1 MSKETLFVAIS
12 NQKGGVGKSALSV
25 VLASYFHFEKGLNV
39 AIVDCDSPQHS
50 LVRMRERDKKAV
62 SNSAYYRQLIKQQW
76 SRVQK
81 KAYPIVGS
89 TAEKAREAADAIAA
103 GGDYDLIF
111 VDLPGTVEST
121 GVFRTIVNMDYVLT
135 PTVPDLI
142 VMQSTLSFAT
152 TVLDHIKKMENTP
165 LLKDIFFFWN
175 KLKKRTNVEILRSY
189 SEVMRELHLTVLDST
204 RFLTCA
210 VMKRRL
216 PMPSVPFSVARCC
229 LLRPSK
235 WKAAVWW
242 NLRKSLWSNLN
253 LDSHEKE
260 NRRGGRGCPEGNH
273 CRRHTC
279 FRQGQ
284 PRPERKAR
292 GTSGSEKSC
301 RNRTGRCSSG
311 KARRGEAQ
319 KEKG

>member
-76 SRVQK
+76 SQVQK

-89 TAEKAREAADAIAA
+89 TAEKAREADEIAA
-103 GGDYDLIF
+103 SGDYDLIF

-142 VMQSTLSFAT
+142 VMQSTLAFAT

-204 RFLTCA
+204 
-210 VMKRRL
+210 L
-216 PMPSVPFSVARCC
+216 PDLCRY
-229 LLRPSK
+229 
-235 WKAAVWW
+235 
-242 NLRKSLWSNLN
+242 
-253 LDSHEKE
+253 EKE
-260 NRRGGRGCPEGNH
+260 ITHAKRAFFRCTLMPPPARQLEGSGLVELAEELIVKLKL
-273 CRRHTC
+273 
-279 FRQGQ
+279 GQ
-284 PRPERKAR
+284 
-292 GTSGSEKSC
+292 S
-301 RNRTGRCSSG
+301 
-311 KARRGEAQ
+311 
-319 KEKG
+319 

>member
-25 VLASYFHFEKGLNV
+25 VLASYFHFG
-39 AIVDCDSPQHS
+39 
-50 LVRMRERDKKAV
+50 DKKAV

-76 SRVQK
+76 NQVQK

-103 GGDYDLIF
+103 SGDYDLIF

-204 RFLTCA
+204 
-210 VMKRRL
+210 L
-216 PMPSVPFSVARCC
+216 PDLCRY
-229 LLRPSK
+229 
-235 WKAAVWW
+235 
-242 NLRKSLWSNLN
+242 
-253 LDSHEKE
+253 EKE
-260 NRRGGRGCPEGNH
+260 ITHAKRAFFRCTLLPPPARQLEGSGLVELAEELMVKLKL
-273 CRRHTC
+273 
-279 FRQGQ
+279 GQ
-284 PRPERKAR
+284 
-292 GTSGSEKSC
+292 S
-301 RNRTGRCSSG
+301 
-311 KARRGEAQ
+311 
-319 KEKG
+319 

>member
-76 SRVQK
+76 NQVQK

-103 GGDYDLIF
+103 SGDYDLIF

-175 KLKKRTNVEILRSY
+175 KLILKSY

-204 RFLTCA
+204 
-210 VMKRRL
+210 L
-216 PMPSVPFSVARCC
+216 PDLCRY
-229 LLRPSK
+229 
-235 WKAAVWW
+235 
-242 NLRKSLWSNLN
+242 
-253 LDSHEKE
+253 EKE
-260 NRRGGRGCPEGNH
+260 ITHAKRAFFRCTLLPPPARQLEGSGLVELAEELMVKLKL
-273 CRRHTC
+273 
-279 FRQGQ
+279 GQ
-284 PRPERKAR
+284 
-292 GTSGSEKSC
+292 S
-301 RNRTGRCSSG
+301 
-311 KARRGEAQ
+311 
-319 KEKG
+319 

>member
-1 MSKETLFVAIS
+1 MTPNTRALKGQSYCSQRWANPDWPKGSKLRGFS
-12 NQKGGVGKSALSV
+12 
-25 VLASYFHFEKGLNV
+25 
-39 AIVDCDSPQHS
+39 
-50 LVRMRERDKKAV
+50 
-62 SNSAYYRQLIKQQW
+62 SAYYRQLIKQQW
-76 SRVQK
+76 NQVQK

-103 GGDYDLIF
+103 SGDYDLIF

-204 RFLTCA
+204 
-210 VMKRRL
+210 L
-216 PMPSVPFSVARCC
+216 PDLCRY
-229 LLRPSK
+229 
-235 WKAAVWW
+235 
-242 NLRKSLWSNLN
+242 
-253 LDSHEKE
+253 EKE
-260 NRRGGRGCPEGNH
+260 ITHAKRAFFRCTLLPPPARQLEGSGLVELAEELMVKLKL
-273 CRRHTC
+273 
-279 FRQGQ
+279 GQ
-284 PRPERKAR
+284 
-292 GTSGSEKSC
+292 S
-301 RNRTGRCSSG
+301 
-311 KARRGEAQ
+311 
-319 KEKG
+319 

>member
-76 SRVQK
+76 NQVQK

-103 GGDYDLIF
+103 SGDYDLIF

-165 LLKDIFFFWN
+165 DIFFFWN

-204 RFLTCA
+204 
-210 VMKRRL
+210 L
-216 PMPSVPFSVARCC
+216 PDLCRY
-229 LLRPSK
+229 
-235 WKAAVWW
+235 
-242 NLRKSLWSNLN
+242 
-253 LDSHEKE
+253 EKE
-260 NRRGGRGCPEGNH
+260 ITHAKRAF
-273 CRRHTC
+273 
-279 FRQGQ
+279 FRCTLLPPPAKLLKG
-284 PRPERKAR
+284 
-292 GTSGSEKSC
+292 SGFVELA
-301 RNRTGRCSSG
+301 N
-311 KARRGEAQ
+311 EL
-319 KEKG
+319 KEKLKL

>member
-1 MSKETLFVAIS
+1 M
-12 NQKGGVGKSALSV
+12 
-25 VLASYFHFEKGLNV
+25 
-39 AIVDCDSPQHS
+39 
-50 LVRMRERDKKAV
+50 
-62 SNSAYYRQLIKQQW
+62 
-76 SRVQK
+76 QK

-103 GGDYDLIF
+103 SGDYDLIF

-204 RFLTCA
+204 
-210 VMKRRL
+210 L
-216 PMPSVPFSVARCC
+216 PDLCRY
-229 LLRPSK
+229 
-235 WKAAVWW
+235 
-242 NLRKSLWSNLN
+242 
-253 LDSHEKE
+253 EKE
-260 NRRGGRGCPEGNH
+260 ITHAKRAFFRCTLLPPPARQLEGSGLVELAEELMVKLKLGQSMKKKIVEVDEDVLKEIIVGDIPV
-273 CRRHTC
+273 

-284 PRPERKAR
+284 PRPERKVR
-292 GTSGSEKSC
+292 GTSGSEKSRC
-301 RNRTGRCSSG
+301 NRTGRYSSG